1 MESELLRMIK
11 RLHPGTTIADITF
24 MDAFSERYVR
34 PFSGHSGDRPV
45 SRSRSGSNFPE

>member
-11 RLHPGTTIADITF
+11 RLHPGTTIADIIF

-34 PFSGHSGDRPV
+34 PFSDNSEDRPV
-45 SRSRSGSNFPE
+45 PRSRSGSSFS